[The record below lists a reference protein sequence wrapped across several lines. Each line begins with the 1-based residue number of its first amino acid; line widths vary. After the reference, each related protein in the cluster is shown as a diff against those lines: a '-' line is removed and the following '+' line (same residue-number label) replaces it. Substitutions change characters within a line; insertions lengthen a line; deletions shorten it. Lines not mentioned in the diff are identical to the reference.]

1 MSQEHNSSIVSNQ
14 VDLTKK
20 DKQIIANENV
30 QSVEQ
35 SVNIPNRCAEC
46 IRGVYDLFC
55 CNIGCYRKDS
65 PDMRCCGLSAGSQ
78 DMGCFPTLAEFFKSP
93 LCITNDGVANSERDG
108 DCCCALLCCPIKL
121 IVTTPCLVGTMV
133 NSIINCIRG
142 THGNY
147 LC

>member
-1 MSQEHNSSIVSNQ
+1 MAQEHNSSIVSNQ
-14 VDLTKK
+14 PDLTKK

-30 QSVEQ
+30 QPVEQ

-78 DMGCFPTLAEFFKSP
+78 DMGCFPTLSEFFKSP
-93 LCITNDGVANSERDG
+93 LCITYDWLANLERDD
-108 DCCCALLCCPIKL
+108 DCCCALLCSIKL
-121 IVTTPCLVGTMV
+121 IFTTPCLVGTMV
-133 NSIINCIRG
+133 NSIINYIRG